1 MTQRAN
7 PVTGLVEQFRRER
20 TGTYARTIG
29 LENTIYLTNLVGSN
43 TQTGTS
49 TCTDRIRR
57 SDKRIRTEINVQHC
71 PLRTFAQYRLAGS
84 QQIVHLVFAVHQLEL
99 FQVFDTFEP
108 CLLHFC
114 KVILIVQALQ
124 YLFMTGL
131 GRCILLVKVM
141 QNVAYTHTVTAD
153 FIRVS
158 RSDTFSGRSY
168 LCIAF
173 GCFVCSIQYA
183 VSRQNE
189 VCFLG
194 NVQAFLQVMAGRFQ

>member
-7 PVTGLVEQFRRER
+7 LVTGLVEQFCRER
-20 TGTYARTIG
+20 TGTYTRTIG
-29 LENTIYLTNLVGSN
+29 LENAIYLTNLVGSN

-49 TCTDRIRR
+49 TSTDRIGR

-71 PLRTFAQYRLAGS
+71 PLRTFAQYRLADS
-84 QQIVHLVFAVHQLEL
+84 QQIIHLVFAVHQPEL

-108 CLLHFC
+108 CLLHFR

-141 QNVAYTHTVTAD
+141 QNVAYTYTVTAD
-153 FIRVS
+153 FIRIS

-168 LCIAF
+168 LRISF
-173 GCFVCSIQYA
+173 GCFVRSIQYA
-183 VSRQNE
+183 VSRHNE
-189 VCFLG
+189 MCLLG
-194 NVQAFLQVMAGRFQ
+194 NVQSFLQVMPGRFQ